1 MTVEIRTKAIV
12 SVAEMARMCS
22 LSRARFYQLVK
33 EGVFPPPLYNIE
45 TKRPFFTEDMQEV
58 CLEVRRRNCGI
69 NGKPVMF
76 YARRFGSPS
85 MPKPKKTPAEKSHQH
100 ADLIEG
106 LKALGL
112 T

>member
-1 MTVEIRTKAIV
+1 MRAVTSTVLPTG
-12 SVAEMARMCS
+12 
-22 LSRARFYQLVK
+22 QG
-33 EGVFPPPLYNIE
+33 GVFPPPLYNIE

-76 YARRFGSPS
+76 YAQTIRITGDARSRSGHRQS
-85 MPKPKKTPAEKSHQH
+85 KPTSTP
-100 ADLIEG
+100 
-106 LKALGL
+106 